1 MTLPQLHLSS
11 STGASSGTIVDRQ
24 GHSPSGS
31 LEEAWPQAV
40 LRSLRAGSVGVAV
53 FVAGYGPYLP
63 HVGTSPAVVDSRA
76 ALAPTTSPRTAA
88 EPTTTLEVLT
98 LPVAGQA
105 REVLAALSLNKS
117 QLAEV
122 LRVSRPTVYDWLD
135 GKEPNA
141 SNSDRLTM
149 LLRLLARAEVTSASP
164 LNSRF
169 VRQPLSE
176 DGPALLDRLR
186 ADTLDSE
193 RILSQLRASR
203 ALGDKAESRR
213 VTREQRL
220 RALGFEEPSEQQRK
234 DQLAQNV
241 AMRDWPKT

>member
-1 MTLPQLHLSS
+1 MTLPQRQLSA
-11 STGASSGTIVDRQ
+11 STGASSGIIVDHE
-24 GHSPSGS
+24 GNCPTHS
-31 LEEAWPQAV
+31 LEDAWPQAV
-40 LRSLRAGSVGVAV
+40 LRSIRAGSVGVAV

-63 HVGTSPAVVDSRA
+63 HVGTSPTVVDSRA
-76 ALAPTTSPRTAA
+76 VPVAMTLLHGATSPATI
-88 EPTTTLEVLT
+88 LEVLT
-98 LPVAGQA
+98 LPVADQA

-122 LRVSRPTVYDWLD
+122 LCVSRPTVYDWFD

-141 SNSDRLTM
+141 SNSDRLTT

-164 LNSRF
+164 LNARF
-169 VRQPLSE
+169 VRQPLSK
-176 DGPALLDRLR
+176 DGPALLDWLR

-193 RILSQLRASR
+193 RILSELLAARS
-203 ALGDKAESRR
+203 LGEKAESRR

-220 RALGFEEPSEQQRK
+220 RSLGFEEPSEKQRK
-234 DQLAQNV
+234 DQLAQSV